1 MKKILDVACGGKMF
15 YFDKND
21 SRVLFC
27 DIRSLTTTLCDG
39 RKFEIN
45 PDIVADFTK
54 LPFLNNSFKMVVFD
68 PPHLTRYTG
77 KSKYKEIYGSLS
89 EIHTPT
95 GWQQIKYGALYTDW

>member
-54 LPFLNNSFKMVVFD
+54 LPFL
-68 PPHLTRYTG
+68 
-77 KSKYKEIYGSLS
+77 
-89 EIHTPT
+89 IHRT
-95 GWQQIKYGALYTDW
+95 